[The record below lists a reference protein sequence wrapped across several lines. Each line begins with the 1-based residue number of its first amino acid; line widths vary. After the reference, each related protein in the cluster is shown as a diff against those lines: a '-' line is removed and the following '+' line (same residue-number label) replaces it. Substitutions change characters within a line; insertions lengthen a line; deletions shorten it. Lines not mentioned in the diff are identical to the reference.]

1 MNTKKIAQGALIA
14 ALYAL
19 LTFAV
24 LPLSSGLIQMRV
36 SEALCVLPWFTP
48 IAIPGLYIG
57 CLIANL
63 IVGAPVYDVLFGSL
77 ATLIA
82 AWLTRYFRK
91 RNFSRWLAPLPA
103 VLVNAVIV
111 GLILYYVY
119 KLYEIGVTLPMCM
132 LYVAIGQTLACYG
145 LGIPL
150 MLLLEKYGKNLFR

>member
-1 MNTKKIAQGALIA
+1 
-14 ALYAL
+14 
-19 LTFAV
+19 V
-24 LPLSSGLIQMRV
+24 
-36 SEALCVLPWFTP
+36 
-48 IAIPGLYIG
+48 PGLYIG

-63 IVGAPVYDVLFGSL
+63 IVGAPVYDILFGSL

-82 AWLTRYFRK
+82 AFTTRYLRK

-119 KLYEIGVTLPMCM
+119 KLYEIGVTLPLCM

-150 MLLLEKYGKNLFR
+150 MLLLEKYGKKLFR

>member
-24 LPLSSGLIQMRV
+24 LPLSSGLIQLRA
-36 SEALCVLPWFTP
+36 SEALSVLPWFTP
-48 IAIPGLYIG
+48 VAVPGLYIG

-103 VLVNAVIV
+103 VAVNAVIV

-150 MLLLEKYGKNLFR
+150 MLLLERYGKNLFR